1 MLDISV
7 RIVIVFSSSLMIML
21 SPTLLANVSYAQLP
35 ETSTP
40 SPAVPQS
47 TTTST
52 LPDGAVTI
60 TSPEDGQRVPVG
72 QDLKVRGTSMANA
85 ASDCKITVNLNRVKP
100 YQQALAD
107 GPGGANDYS
116 QWSFTITSQ
125 YAPIQEGQN
134 RIAAKISCG
143 DDPNAKQF
151 AHVNVTGVTTSSL
164 SPSVSDLP

>member
-47 TTTST
+47 T

-72 QDLKVRGTSMANA
+72 QDLEVRGTSMANA
-85 ASDCKITVNLNRVKP
+85 ASDC
-100 YQQALAD
+100 
-107 GPGGANDYS
+107 
-116 QWSFTITSQ
+116 
-125 YAPIQEGQN
+125 
-134 RIAAKISCG
+134 KISCG

-151 AHVNVTGVTTSSL
+151 AHVNVTGVATSSL
-164 SPSVSDLP
+164 SSSVSDMPR